1 MVLTMQKFK
10 SKKIS
15 VNFFLFIFL
24 TCLIITQ
31 LVSFYGFEKNEK
43 ILLDVNFSNS
53 DGIDDQLS
61 DYYQKSINIHYPKR
75 YDYNDLKSPIVI
87 LIHGDF
93 VDSKAFNLLKRQYIA
108 NGFIVVTQEFD
119 FTISTF
125 KEINETINYLQ
136 QQQDLDGH
144 EIGIVGHSHGA
155 HYAYFMSIIR
165 SDAINFVI
173 CANFGSR
180 YQIYR
185 DFYPYYDNY
194 VMNISYDIFW
204 DFERNYQFSISESTP
219 ANLLVITD
227 TLDPNYLHYSQI
239 NQSAL
244 KFWDIDQENVFY
256 GNFEL
261 GSAKLFKLYKSAFIH
276 TSGIYHPE
284 AIAKEIE
291 WISYSTAYEYSKD
304 NSQNL
309 WDSRL
314 NLILI
319 FLIVIIGIQQFRV
332 MLHLIFHNK
341 LLVRQINEDLGLYHK
356 LYYQKTDLDLIF
368 KNKLN
373 INQSIE
379 SNNIDPADF
388 DNLINFR
395 MKIFFKYVILMVMML
410 VLLLN
415 GIILFFNPD
424 LAIIY
429 YPPIFNFIPVLLT
442 NFTNYLSQMLF
453 LGPLSFNFMYFW
465 VILIIFIQS
474 TSIPSLLEV
483 QFKRLTWKN
492 IKLSLLIFLQL
503 FASFW
508 VFFYFVL
515 YQWIGLNP
523 NNSILNII
531 MRYLIIFY
539 LNHLV
544 LEFFS
549 ANKQKIE
556 MNIQNLLL
564 ILQTIMFFVVLF
576 FPIYFPT
583 LSSYNLFLNYFVLYI
598 FPLLLIPLFN
608 ALLMYMGKSINFITF
623 IDYFIL
629 IFRKLLIS
637 SFTIVL

>member
-1 MVLTMQKFK
+1 MQKFK
-10 SKKIS
+10 LKKIS
-15 VNFFLFIFL
+15 ANFFLFIFL

-31 LVSFYGFEKNEK
+31 LVSFYGFEKKEK
-43 ILLDVNFSNS
+43 ILLDVSFSNS
-53 DGIDDQLS
+53 DEIDDQLN
-61 DYYQKSINIHYPKR
+61 DYYKKSINIHYPKK
-75 YDYNDLKSPIVI
+75 YDYNNLKSPIVI

-93 VDSKAFNLLKRQYIA
+93 VDTKAFNLLKRQYIT

-136 QQQDLDGH
+136 QHQSLKDH

-165 SDAINFVI
+165 SDAIKFVI

-185 DFYPYYDNY
+185 DFYPYYENY
-194 VMNISYDIFW
+194 EMNASYDIFW
-204 DFERNYQFSISESTP
+204 DFERNYQFSISDSTP
-219 ANLLVITD
+219 ANLLVMTD
-227 TLDPNYLHYSQI
+227 TLDPNYVHYSQL
-239 NQSAL
+239 NRSAL
-244 KFWDIDQENVFY
+244 TFWDIDQENVFY
-256 GNFEL
+256 GDFEL

-284 AIAKEIE
+284 AIAKQID
-291 WISYSTAYEYSKD
+291 WISDSTSYEYSKD

-309 WDSRL
+309 WGSRL

-332 MLHLIFHNK
+332 LVNLIFHNK
-341 LLVRQINEDLGLYHK
+341 LLVRQTNKDLVIYRK
-356 LYYQKTDLDLIF
+356 FYYKKSELDLIF
-368 KNKLN
+368 KNTLN
-373 INQSIE
+373 INQPIE
-379 SNNIDPADF
+379 SNNVDPADF
-388 DNLINFR
+388 DTFINFR
-395 MKIFFKYVILMVMML
+395 MKINFKYALLMVMML
-410 VLLLN
+410 TLILN
-415 GIILFFNPD
+415 GIVFFFNPE

-429 YPPIFNFIPVLLT
+429 YPPIFNWIPELLSNVA
-442 NFTNYLSQMLF
+442 NFLSQMLF
-453 LGPLSFNFMYFW
+453 SGPLSFNFMYFW

-483 QFKRLTWKN
+483 QFNKINWNT
-492 IKLSLLIFLQL
+492 IGLSIFIFLQI

-508 VFFYFVL
+508 IFFYFIL

-523 NNSILNII
+523 NFSILNIV
-531 MRYLIIFY
+531 MRYLVIFY

-544 LEFFS
+544 LEYFNS
-549 ANKQKIE
+549 NKQKND
-556 MNIQNLLL
+556 MKIQELLL
-564 ILQTIMFFVVLF
+564 ILQTILFTFILF

-583 LSSYNLFLNYFVLYI
+583 IPTYLLFINYFFVYI
-598 FPLLLIPLFN
+598 FPLLLIPILN
-608 ALLMYMGKSINFITF
+608 TLLIYKEKSINFITF

-629 IFRKLLIS
+629 IFRKIVIS
-637 SFTIVL
+637 SFTVVL